1 MHVIYSN
8 LYYSRFTACQTS
20 IGIDFFSHAQTY
32 PAGLIGILGT
42 VQNYE

>member
-20 IGIDFFSHAQTY
+20 IGIDFFRTHRHI